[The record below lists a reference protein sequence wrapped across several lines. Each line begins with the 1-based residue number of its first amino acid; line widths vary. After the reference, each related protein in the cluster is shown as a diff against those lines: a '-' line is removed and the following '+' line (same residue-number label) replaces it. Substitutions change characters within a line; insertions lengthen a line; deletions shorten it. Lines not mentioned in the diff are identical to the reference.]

1 MFDQR
6 RREFITLL
14 GGAAAAWPLS
24 ARAQQPDRMRR
35 VGVLMPESEGSPESR
50 ARVAA
55 FQNRLQELGWTLGR
69 NLAIDY
75 RWALGDSERTRA
87 EAADLVKSAP
97 DALVAV
103 ATPSLVEIQ
112 RATRTIPIIFVAVS
126 EPVAGGFVAS
136 LAHPGGNATGFSNLE
151 PTFGAKLLELLK
163 EMAPRVSRVAVMFGQ
178 PTNFIDLFFRS
189 VEAAAPQFS
198 VATIK
203 SPVHSP
209 EEIATVMTSL
219 GREAG
224 AGLIFPP
231 DPYTV
236 QHMGPIIELTSR
248 YGMPAVYPFRFFS
261 DAGGLASYGVPVAL
275 LLRQS
280 ADYVTR
286 ILKGEKPADLPVQQP
301 AKFELVINLKT
312 AKALGLDV
320 PLMLLAR
327 ADAVIE

>member
-1 MFDQR
+1 VK

-14 GGAAAAWPLS
+14 GGAAVALPIV
-24 ARAQQPDRMRR
+24 ARAQQGDRMRR
-35 VGVLMPESEGSPESR
+35 VGVLMPESEDSAESR

-69 NLAIDY
+69 NLAIDW
-75 RWALGDSERTRA
+75 RWAMGDSERTRA
-87 EAADLVKSAP
+87 EATDLVKSAP

-103 ATPSLVEIQ
+103 ATPSLMEIQ
-112 RATRTIPIIFVAVS
+112 RATRTIPIIFVSVS

-136 LAHPGGNATGFSNLE
+136 LARPGGNATGFSNLE

-178 PTNFIDLFFRS
+178 PTNFINLFFHS

-209 EEIATVMTSL
+209 EDIATVLTSL

-224 AGLIFPP
+224 TGLIFPP
-231 DPYTV
+231 DPFTV
-236 QHMGPIIELTSR
+236 QHKEPTIELTSR
-248 YGMPAVYPFRFFS
+248 YRIPAVYPFRFFS
-261 DAGGLASYGVPVAL
+261 DAGGLASYGVPVAYAI
-275 LLRQS
+275 RQA
-280 ADYVTR
+280 ADYVAR

-301 AKFELVINLKT
+301 SKFELVINLKT
-312 AKALGLDV
+312 AKALGLEV
-320 PLMLLAR
+320 PPTLLAR
-327 ADAVIE
+327 ADEVIE